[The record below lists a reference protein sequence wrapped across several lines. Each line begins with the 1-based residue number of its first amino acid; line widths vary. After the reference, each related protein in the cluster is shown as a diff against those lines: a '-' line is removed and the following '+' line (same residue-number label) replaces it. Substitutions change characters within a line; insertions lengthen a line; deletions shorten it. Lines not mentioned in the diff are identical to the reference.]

1 MLPSRHSRILNLRSA
16 VTGKRPKF
24 DLEALAPTNT
34 EKMSSKSKRSVYFA
48 GQWAETEIYE
58 RLSLPVGT
66 IINGPAILEQSDTT
80 VLIEPGL
87 QGLVDKYG
95 NTIIERI

>member
-1 MLPSRHSRILNLRSA
+1 MLNNGVRRILNLRSA

-34 EKMSSKSKRSVYFA
+34 KKMSPKSKRSVYFA
-48 GQWAETEIYE
+48 GQWEDTEIYE

-95 NTIIERI
+95 NTIIERT